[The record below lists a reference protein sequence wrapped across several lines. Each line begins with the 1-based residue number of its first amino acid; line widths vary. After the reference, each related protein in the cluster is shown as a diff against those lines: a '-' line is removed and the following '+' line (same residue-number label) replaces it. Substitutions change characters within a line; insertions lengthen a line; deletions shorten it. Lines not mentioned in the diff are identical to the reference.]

1 MTIGEKLRA
10 ARDSAGLTQEQ
21 TAQRVGVSRQTVS
34 SWENDRSYPD
44 IAGVLT
50 LAKLYGLTL
59 DELLLEDKKMI
70 RHLEE
75 STDLVKSRR
84 TLSRR
89 VLMAAYLVI
98 WAVSLIVFWTLTGPT
113 DGMGYSF
120 LFLFFLIPVAT
131 LVVSFFV
138 GRDEEWVSARWV
150 MLLFFGVMYMLV
162 PYATFTLKNARAFHK
177 GLVPPRIE
185 DMLPGLLLAAVGMAA
200 GSLARRVAQRQ
211 PLFPLHLPRADGKI
225 SNSEERPPKGGQE
238 LHQ

>member
-21 TAQRVGVSRQTVS
+21 TAERVGVSRQTIS

-75 STDLVKSRR
+75 STDLVRSRR

-89 VLMAAYLVI
+89 VLMAAYLLI
-98 WAVSLIVFWTLTGPT
+98 WGFSLVFFWTWT
-113 DGMGYSF
+113 DPGDAMGYALVF
-120 LFLFFLIPVAT
+120 QILLIPAAT

-177 GLVPPRIE
+177 GLVPPRLE
-185 DMLPGLLLAAVGMAA
+185 DMLPGLLLSAVGMAA
-200 GSLARRVAQRQ
+200 GSFVRRVAER
-211 PLFPLHLPRADGKI
+211 RAAKNDI
-225 SNSEERPPKGGQE
+225 PPGS
-238 LHQ
+238 

>member
-21 TAQRVGVSRQTVS
+21 TAERVGVSRQTIS

-59 DELLLEDKKMI
+59 DELLLEDKRMI

-75 STDLVKSRR
+75 STDLVRSRR

-89 VLMAAYLVI
+89 VLMAAYLLI
-98 WAVSLIVFWTLTGPT
+98 WGFSLVFFWTWT
-113 DGMGYSF
+113 DPGDAMGYALVF
-120 LFLFFLIPVAT
+120 QILLIPAAT

-177 GLVPPRIE
+177 GWVPPRLE
-185 DMLPGLLLAAVGMAA
+185 EMLPGLLLSAVGMAA
-200 GSLARRVAQRQ
+200 GSFVRRVAER
-211 PLFPLHLPRADGKI
+211 RAAKKDI
-225 SNSEERPPKGGQE
+225 PPGS
-238 LHQ
+238 

>member
-1 MTIGEKLRA
+1 MTIGEKLKA
-10 ARDSAGLTQEQ
+10 ARASAGLTQEQ
-21 TAQRVGVSRQTVS
+21 AAERVGVSRQTVS

-84 TLSRR
+84 SLSRR

-98 WAVSLIVFWTLTGPT
+98 WGGSLAFFWTLTGPG
-113 DGMGYSF
+113 DAMGYALVF
-120 LFLFFLIPVAT
+120 QIFLIPAAT

-138 GRDEEWVSARWV
+138 GRDEEWLSARWV

-162 PYATFTLKNARAFHK
+162 PYATFTLANARAFHK
-177 GLVPPRIE
+177 GFVPPRLE
-185 DMLPGLLLAAVGMAA
+185 DMLPGLLLSALGMAA
-200 GSLARRVAQRQ
+200 GSLARRIAEG
-211 PLFPLHLPRADGKI
+211 RAAKRDVP
-225 SNSEERPPKGGQE
+225 SEP
-238 LHQ
+238 

>member
-21 TAQRVGVSRQTVS
+21 TAERVGVSRQTIS

-75 STDLVKSRR
+75 STDLVRSRR

-98 WAVSLIVFWTLTGPT
+98 WGFSLVFFWTWT
-113 DGMGYSF
+113 DPGDAMGYALVF
-120 LFLFFLIPVAT
+120 QILLIPAAT

-162 PYATFTLKNARAFHK
+162 PYATFTLKNATAFHK
-177 GLVPPRIE
+177 GLVPPRLE
-185 DMLPGLLLAAVGMAA
+185 DMLPGLLLSAVGMAA
-200 GSLARRVAQRQ
+200 GSFVRRVAER
-211 PLFPLHLPRADGKI
+211 RAAKKDI
-225 SNSEERPPKGGQE
+225 PPGS
-238 LHQ
+238 